1 MDELKQSRRI
11 RITPFSKPAVAPVD
25 DSAIWMGGE
34 ASVGTQAGRH
44 VRQTERNTPGLART
58 ILSLTFLGGLAL
70 GAATS
75 RLLRK
80 TRP

>member
-1 MDELKQSRRI
+1 MDELKQTRRI
-11 RITPFSKPAVAPVD
+11 RITPFTKPAAAPVD

-34 ASVGTQAGRH
+34 ASVGTQARRH
-44 VRQTERNTPGLART
+44 VRQTERNTPGLALT

-70 GAATS
+70 GTVMS

-80 TRP
+80 TQS